1 MTRSEE
7 NYIKTIFHLGGSDS
21 VPIATNAI
29 AEQME
34 TKPSSVTDMAKK
46 LAEKGLVHYKKYQG
60 VSLTDIGVKTALSII
75 RKHRLWEVFL
85 VKKLDFSWDEV
96 HEVAE
101 QLEHIKSEK
110 LIDKIDELLDFP
122 KFDPHGDPIPSKD
135 GKFMIRDKQLLSD
148 VPIHTDGVCVGV
160 KDTSPTFLKFLDKN
174 NIALGN
180 TIRILDKEEFDQ
192 SLHIQ
197 MDGKELHISH
207 QIASNLYVKLND

>member
-7 NYIKTIFHLGGSDS
+7 NYIKTIFHLGGSNS
-21 VPIATNAI
+21 TTVATNAI

-34 TKPSSVTDMAKK
+34 TKPSSVTDMARK

-60 VSLTDIGVKTALSII
+60 VSLTEIGVKTALSII

-122 KFDPHGDPIPSKD
+122 KYDPHGDPIPSKD
-135 GKFMIRDKQLLSD
+135 GKFMERDKQLLSEVD
-148 VPIHTDGVCVGV
+148 INTKGVCVGV
-160 KDTSPTFLKFLDKN
+160 KDTSSTFLKFLDKN
-174 NIALGN
+174 GIALGK
-180 TIRILDKEEFDQ
+180 TIKILEKEEFDQ

>member
-7 NYIKTIFHLGGSDS
+7 NYLKTIFHLGGSES
-21 VPIATNAI
+21 TPIATNAI

-60 VSLTDIGVKTALSII
+60 VSLTDYGVKTALSII

-85 VKKLDFSWDEV
+85 VKKLDFTWDEV

-110 LIDKIDELLDFP
+110 LIDKLDELLDFP
-122 KFDPHGDPIPSKD
+122 KYDPHGDPIPTRD
-135 GKFMIRDKQLLSD
+135 GKFMERDQQLLSEMP
-148 VPIHTDGVCVGV
+148 VGAKGICVGV
-160 KDTSPTFLKFLDKN
+160 KDSSAVFLQYLDKHG
-174 NIALGN
+174 IALGKS
-180 TIRILDKEEFDQ
+180 IQILSKEAFDG
-192 SLHIQ
+192 SLHLYI
-197 MDGKELHISH
+197 GNREHVVSH
-207 QIASNLYVKLND
+207 QIAANLYLKNE

>member
-1 MTRSEE
+1 MTRAEE
-7 NYIKTIFHLGGSDS
+7 NYIKTIFHLGGHSA

-46 LAEKGLVHYKKYQG
+46 LAEKGLVHYKRYQG
-60 VSLTDIGVKTALSII
+60 VSLTDSGIKTALSII

-85 VKKLDFSWDEV
+85 VKKLDFTWDEV

-122 KFDPHGDPIPSKD
+122 KYDPHGDPIPSAA
-135 GKFMIRDKQLLSD
+135 G
-148 VPIHTDGVCVGV
+148 T
-160 KDTSPTFLKFLDKN
+160 
-174 NIALGN
+174 LG
-180 TIRILDKEEFDQ
+180 
-192 SLHIQ
+192 
-197 MDGKELHISH
+197 
-207 QIASNLYVKLND
+207 